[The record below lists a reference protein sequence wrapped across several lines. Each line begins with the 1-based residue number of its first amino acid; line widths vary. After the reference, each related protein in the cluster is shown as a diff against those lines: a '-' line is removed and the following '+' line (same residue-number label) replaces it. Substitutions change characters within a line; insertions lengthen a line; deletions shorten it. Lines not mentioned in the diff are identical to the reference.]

1 MAHFAELDDNN
12 IVVNLHK
19 VENAALGDLPYPESE
34 PVGIE
39 FLRDLFGPD
48 KIFKQYSYNMRAG
61 VHYNEDGTT
70 PSGQTGFRKNVASV
84 GGKYDATR
92 DAFVLA
98 RPYPSWTF
106 DETKCTWEPPVSQP
120 PCEGEGADRIC
131 YGWDENQQK
140 WIKISLGD
148 LSFVSA
154 VGDVFPTFPSGSMSI
169 DIL

>member
-70 PSGQTGFRKNVASV
+70 PSGQTGFRKNIASV

-92 DAFVLA
+92 DAFVQA